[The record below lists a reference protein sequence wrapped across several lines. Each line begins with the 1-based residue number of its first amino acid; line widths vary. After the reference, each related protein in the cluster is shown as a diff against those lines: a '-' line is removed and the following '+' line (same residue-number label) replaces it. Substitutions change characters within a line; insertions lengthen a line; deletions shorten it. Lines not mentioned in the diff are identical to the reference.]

1 MSSEGVGFLPG
12 QASLAYFF
20 LRGSLWV
27 SGRYGAVTGVGLRV
41 TGGWGASGARST
53 SGAGLGKGR
62 GSPPCIVAPPGA
74 PVGWFS

>member
-1 MSSEGVGFLPG
+1 M
-12 QASLAYFF
+12 
-20 LRGSLWV
+20 
-27 SGRYGAVTGVGLRV
+27 TGVGLRV

-62 GSPPCIVAPPGA
+62 GSPPCIAAPPGA